1 MAVNFVKQNN
11 LKIDWILPSFG
22 VSLCKFIFSKNLLC
36 QTVFLWS
43 EFWVKRHLHKQIPQ
57 NRKIQSILWFFCFIK
72 VAAEFPRILLHM
84 KPKVRQIWR
93 FLICVYCKN
102 PGKILCK
109 NLYGNP
115 VLLSKNVIDKS
126 LEAFYIV
133 KQQHSC
139 REWLKN
145 FRVKVVAHPLKCPPK
160 CA

>member
-93 FLICVYCKN
+93 FLICVPCWPSPRNGPKDWTQGMDPRIGMPWQIGANREWNKN
-102 PGKILCK
+102 PFIEKKRNCFLK
-109 NLYGNP
+109 WLP
-115 VLLSKNVIDKS
+115 T
-126 LEAFYIV
+126 YI
-133 KQQHSC
+133 
-139 REWLKN
+139 
-145 FRVKVVAHPLKCPPK
+145 LKCS
-160 CA
+160 

>member
-1 MAVNFVKQNN
+1 MGNLAVDFVKQNI

-93 FLICVYCKN
+93 FLICVHRCT
-102 PGKILCK
+102 
-109 NLYGNP
+109 
-115 VLLSKNVIDKS
+115 
-126 LEAFYIV
+126 YICLQFAWNTQFQLV
-133 KQQHSC
+133 NFNKTKLNG
-139 REWLKN
+139 RE
-145 FRVKVVAHPLKCPPK
+145 
-160 CA
+160 